1 MTVRF
6 QSLKIITEKEILPAA
21 DYVFDGKTIT
31 AATTQSPGKDEKLV
45 DCKGLL
51 GSKGWTD
58 LRCFSGEPG
67 QEYRE
72 TLESLANALMQGGM
86 TAAVLLP
93 NSTPPIQSKSE
104 VAYLKNHSDLL
115 FPTFHIQAAV
125 TKDFEGKELTEMLD
139 LNQYGVNL
147 FGEGMVS
154 LSHSDRMMKALQ
166 YLQKFNGVLFDQS
179 QDPMLALFGQMHEGV
194 SSTMLGLKGIPDLA
208 EEVAVQKN
216 LEILRY
222 TGGRLHFQTV
232 STSGAL
238 EHIRRAKQEGLAVTA
253 DVSIYQL
260 LFTDDDLLDFDT
272 RLKVLPPFRGK
283 TQQEALIDALKDGT
297 IDALVSN
304 HIPHELDA
312 KNMEFDHAPF
322 GMAGLPTFIPALVK
336 LSEKLTYPLLIDKLT
351 NGPQA
356 ILGNQANEWDSLT
369 VFDPNKE
376 WMFDEKSN
384 ASLAANNPYFNQSQK
399 GKVKYLINQ
408 GKIEGL
414 NE

>member
-21 DYVFDGKTIT
+21 DYVFDGKTIK
-31 AATTQSPGKDEKLV
+31 AASNENTGEDQILV

-51 GSKGWTD
+51 GSKGWID

-72 TLESLANALMQGGM
+72 TLESLANALIQGGM
-86 TAAVLLP
+86 TEAVLLP
-93 NSTPPIQSKSE
+93 NSNPPIQSKSE
-104 VAYLKNHSDLL
+104 VAYLKNNSNLL
-115 FPTFHIQAAV
+115 FPTFHVQAAV
-125 TKDFEGKELTEMLD
+125 TKNFEGKELTEMLD
-139 LNQYGVNL
+139 LNHYGVKL
-147 FGEGMVS
+147 FGEGLVS

-179 QDPMLALFGQMHEGV
+179 QDPMLALFGQMHEGIP
-194 SSTMLGLKGIPDLA
+194 STMLGLKGIPDLA

-222 TGGRLHFQTV
+222 TGGKLHFQTV
-232 STSGAL
+232 STRGAM
-238 EHIRRAKQEGLAVTA
+238 EHIRQAKKEGLAVTA

-272 RLKVLPPFRGK
+272 RLKVLPPFQGK
-283 TQQEALIDALKDGT
+283 AQQEALIEGLQDGT

-304 HIPHELDA
+304 HVPHELDA
-312 KNMEFDHAPF
+312 KNMEFDLSPF
-322 GMAGLPTFIPALVK
+322 GMAGLPTFVPAVVK
-336 LSEKLTYPLLIDKLT
+336 LSKELGYPLLIEKLT
-351 NGPQA
+351 KGPQT
-356 ILGNQANEWDSLT
+356 ILGNKANVWDSLT
-369 VFDPNKE
+369 VFDPNEE
-376 WMFDEKSN
+376 WLFDEKSN
-384 ASLAANNPYFNQSQK
+384 ASLAANNPYFNQSLN